1 MSDIPENLRYTK
13 DHEWARKE
21 DDGTIAVG
29 ITAHAA
35 DQLGD
40 ITAVDLPSEGDS
52 LTAGEHF
59 GDIDSVKTVS
69 DLIAPVSGEVVAVNE
84 AVDDSPELVNEAPY
98 ADGWLLRIKPS
109 DASQFDGLLDAASY
123 RKLVAEESE

>member
-1 MSDIPENLRYTK
+1 MSEIPENLRYTK

-21 DDGTIAVG
+21 ADGTITIG

-40 ITAVDLPSEGDS
+40 ITAVELPAIGDA

-69 DLIAPVSGEVVAVNE
+69 ELFAPVTGEVVAANE
-84 AVDDSPELVNEAPY
+84 AVDESPESVNESPY
-98 ADGWLLRIKPS
+98 TDGWLLRIKPS
-109 DASQFDGLLDAASY
+109 DASQYEGLLDAASY
-123 RKLVAEESE
+123 RKLVAEETD